1 MIEWVSARSAIA
13 LAGVLRPPS
22 LLDIPDMSCRTSA
35 PRGEFAATS
44 TTAGCSPRCAV
55 VRNGPLSYALG
66 QLLRHVMID
75 GPSLSMAHREL
86 VLRLD
91 CETIS
96 ADHIS

>member
-1 MIEWVSARSAIA
+1 MVEWVSAGSAIA

-22 LLDIPDMSCRTSA
+22 LLDIPDTSCRTSV

-44 TTAGCSPRCAV
+44 TTAGCSPQCVV

-66 QLLRHVMID
+66 QLLHHVMID

-86 VLRLD
+86 VLLLD

-96 ADHIS
+96 ADHVS